1 MLPGSAYLEM
11 ARTALEQGV
20 DRVTTDTLQQGTVFI
35 CLQEHIWIAP
45 LVVEDKPVEVHIT
58 LALIENGNV
67 EYEIYSG
74 SDHPDDQSAILHA
87 QGVLK
92 VSELTPKRQSL
103 QQLKSQYPWRT
114 LLPENIYPL
123 FREAGLYY
131 GPSHSGI
138 ERLYLHKDQILA
150 KISVLPESRGDREC
164 YLDPGLLDAV
174 FQATAGFAI
183 SLNAPLDSLPLLL
196 KKCISISRAL
206 NRCGPTSG
214 KGRKD
219 GYLISMST
227 MRMAWYVYV
236 F

>member
-92 VSELTPKRQSL
+92 VSELTP
-103 QQLKSQYPWRT
+103 
-114 LLPENIYPL
+114 
-123 FREAGLYY
+123 
-131 GPSHSGI
+131 
-138 ERLYLHKDQILA
+138 
-150 KISVLPESRGDREC
+150 
-164 YLDPGLLDAV
+164 
-174 FQATAGFAI
+174 
-183 SLNAPLDSLPLLL
+183 
-196 KKCISISRAL
+196 
-206 NRCGPTSG
+206 
-214 KGRKD
+214 
-219 GYLISMST
+219 
-227 MRMAWYVYV
+227 
-236 F
+236 